1 MDIFYLPKQVA
12 VDSTGAPLAGA
23 KLYFYQAGTTTPTDT
38 YTTSARSVAH
48 TNPVVADSEGVFDAI
63 YLGTT
68 YNYKAVLKTSG
79 DVTVW
84 TQDNIAN
91 ASVLGSLLAA
101 GSVPTAAIAN
111 EAITLAKMADLAR
124 GSFIVGGAS
133 DRPTALVGKTDGK
146 IPMGDGTDITMVSP
160 PLPKGYKYGFT
171 LSLDTD
177 TDHDILVAAG
187 VARDNSDSVNI
198 VGSAMTKQIDATWAE
213 GDDAGGL
220 FSGTVANSTTYY
232 FFAIVKD
239 SDSSVDY
246 GFDTSSTAANIPSGY
261 TKYLLLDT
269 LLTDDS
275 ANLINSMNG
284 YYTSGAQTIT
294 QAGALTLAHG
304 LPSTPKA
311 EDCFVYLTN
320 VTTEAGFTAG
330 QEFLAQREPP
340 DNTTAGAKIK
350 PDSSS
355 LNIRYANAANTFTVI
370 HETTGTATLLTN
382 AKWTARFTAKVDV

>member
-48 TNPVVADSEGVFDAI
+48 ANPVVADSEGVFDAI

-101 GSVPTAAIAN
+101 GSVASAAIAN

-133 DRPTALVGKTDGK
+133 NRPTALDGKTDGK

-177 TDHDILVAAG
+177 TDHDIQVDAG
-187 VARDNSDSVNI
+187 VARDSSDSVNI
-198 VGSAMTKQIDATWAE
+198 VGSAMTKQIDAAFAE
-213 GDDAGGL
+213 GDDAGGM
-220 FSGTVANSTTYY
+220 FTGSVANSTTYY

-269 LLTDDS
+269 LLTDGS
-275 ANLINSMNG
+275 ANLVNSMNG
-284 YYTSGAQTIT
+284 IFKSPVFWTAANAISSTYTHGLGAIPTKMRLMGIRKTASGSYTVGMTIPLDANGGGSSYGFQIQATTTGINVCVNTSGVLVTSDPGT
-294 QAGALTLAHG
+294 TNTYTTTN
-304 LPSTPKA
+304 STDWNYQLIA
-311 EDCFVYLTN
+311 E
-320 VTTEAGFTAG
+320 
-330 QEFLAQREPP
+330 
-340 DNTTAGAKIK
+340 I
-350 PDSSS
+350 
-355 LNIRYANAANTFTVI
+355 
-370 HETTGTATLLTN
+370 
-382 AKWTARFTAKVDV
+382 